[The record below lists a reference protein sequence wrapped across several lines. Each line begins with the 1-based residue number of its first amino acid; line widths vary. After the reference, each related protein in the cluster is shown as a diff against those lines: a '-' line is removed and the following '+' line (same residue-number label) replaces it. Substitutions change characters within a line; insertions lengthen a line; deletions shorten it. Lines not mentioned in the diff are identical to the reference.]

1 MVDFLNYLSDY
12 VCAWKIGSGDI
23 TWHEAIISMSKF
35 DLPIFIALGASSLN
49 EVKAAIELINR
60 YNHNIC
66 LMQCNTNYTGST
78 ENFNFIELNVLKT
91 YRKV

>member
-1 MVDFLNYLSDY
+1 
-12 VCAWKIGSGDI
+12 
-23 TWHEAIISMSKF
+23 MSKF
-35 DLPIFIALGASSLN
+35 DLPIFIASGASSFN

-66 LMQCNTNYTGST
+66 LMQCNTNYTGSI

-91 YRKV
+91 YRKEFKNIVLDYLIIHQDILQFWEQ